1 VSNRCFKVKYLR
13 DHIVLSRRRALQA
26 GIGATLSSIL
36 SPFAHAAILPSA
48 RLLSFENL
56 HTGERLHATYW
67 SDGRY
72 DQAACR
78 RLDWVLRDHR
88 AAVVAPISTDL
99 LDLLHA
105 IRARLGTDAPFQVIS
120 GYRSPSTNARLSNP
134 GSGVAANSLHVK
146 GMAID
151 IRIAGCKLADLRETA
166 IALKAG
172 GVGYYPKSN
181 FVHVDVGR
189 VRYW

>member
-1 VSNRCFKVKYLR
+1 MSDRV
-13 DHIVLSRRRALQA
+13 VLSRRRALLA
-26 GIGATLSSIL
+26 GIGATFGSIL
-36 SPFAHAAILPSA
+36 SPLAQAAVSPSS

-67 SDGRY
+67 TDGRY
-72 DQAACR
+72 DQAACQR
-78 RLDWVLRDHR
+78 VDWVLRDHR
-88 AAVVAPISTDL
+88 VKVAAPISTDL
-99 LDLLHA
+99 LDLLNA
-105 IRARLGTDAPFQVIS
+105 IRTRLGTDAPFQVIS
-120 GYRSPSTNARLSNP
+120 GYRSPVTNARLSGA
-134 GSGVAANSLHVK
+134 GSGVASKSLHMQ

-151 IRIAGCKLADLRETA
+151 IRVAGCKLTDLRETA
-166 IALKAG
+166 VALKAG